1 MKQIFLSSSE
11 RIVGS
16 INDFVI
22 NLDEDIIKPDTNL
35 QHTITKLSISQATIP
50 YTFPNIVSGINT
62 SYSLFVGATEHAITL
77 TEGNYNVF
85 DLQTNLLNN
94 LKDATKVNDSNA
106 TVEYSTITSG
116 FTITST
122 VCTDVQ
128 FNLQT
133 NKLFGFSTTAKQALT
148 TNTISSDRVVIV
160 IDKND
165 LYLRTNIQNHNIMN
179 NALSDVYL
187 KIPISV
193 QPYSNII
200 YNENIDGENA
210 IILQNY
216 NLGALRI
223 RITDKN
229 NVLIPLQ
236 EEWNFT
242 IRLVYQDEL
251 HKFVQERI
259 LKKIEEQT
267 ELIRLLL
274 LQEDMKQKE
283 KKKKAKIN
291 KLT

>member
-11 RIVGS
+11 RVVGS

-22 NLDEDIIKPDTNL
+22 NLDEDIIKPDTNI

-50 YTFPNIVSGINT
+50 YTFPNVVTGQNDT
-62 SYSLFVGATEHAITL
+62 YSLFVGATEHVITL

-85 DLQTNLLNN
+85 DLQTNLQTN
-94 LKDATKVNDSNA
+94 LRDATKVNDSNA

-128 FNLQT
+128 FTNT
-133 NKLFGFSTTAKQALT
+133 NKLFGFSTTGKQSLT
-148 TNTISSDRVVIV
+148 ANTISSDRVVIV

-179 NALSDVYL
+179 NALSDVYI

-210 IILQNY
+210 IVLRNY

-223 RITDKN
+223 RITDKD

-259 LKKIEEQT
+259 LARIEEQT

>member
-1 MKQIFLSSSE
+1 MKQIFLSSSD
-11 RIVGS
+11 RVAGS
-16 INDFVI
+16 INDFVL
-22 NLDEDIIKPDTNL
+22 NLDEDIVKPDTNI
-35 QHTITKLSISQATIP
+35 QHTITKLSISQCTIP
-50 YTFPNIVSGINT
+50 YTFPNVVSGQND
-62 SYSLFVGATEHAITL
+62 SYSLFVGATEHVITL

-85 DLQTNLLNN
+85 DLQTNLQTN
-94 LKDATKVNDSNA
+94 LRDATKVNDSNA
-106 TVEYSTITSG
+106 TVEYSSITSG

-128 FNLQT
+128 FTNT
-133 NKLFGFSTTAKQALT
+133 NKLFGFSTTAKQSLT
-148 TNTISSDRVVIV
+148 ANTISSDRVVIV

-165 LYLRTNIQNHNIMN
+165 LYLRSNVQNHNIMN
-179 NALSDVYL
+179 NALTDVYI

-200 YNENIDGENA
+200 YNENVDGENA
-210 IILQNY
+210 IVLQNY

-229 NVLIPLQ
+229 NTLIPLQ
-236 EEWNFT
+236 EDWNFT
-242 IRLVYQDEL
+242 IRLVYEDER

-259 LKKIEEQT
+259 LARIEEQT